1 MVSNLLLLG
10 ILLAF
15 VWVGNGVH
23 GQWRFKQARAAE
35 RAAAVM
41 IRLDG
46 YRGAVLVEKMARGR
60 KWDFEKDD

>member
-1 MVSNLLLLG
+1 M
-10 ILLAF
+10 
-15 VWVGNGVH
+15 GNGVH

-46 YRGAVLVEKMARGR
+46 YRGAVLVEKRARGR
-60 KWDFEKDD
+60 KWDFEKND